1 MHNIAEKVLP
11 ELYSMFL
18 TTRPGLLRKRISELF
33 SRTPRQPR
41 HPCLHLNS
49 VLVKQ
54 ELRPPQPRKKWKRGL
69 ETLQMRTL
77 AYQ

>member
-18 TTRPGLLRKRISELF
+18 TTR
-33 SRTPRQPR
+33 
-41 HPCLHLNS
+41 HLNS